1 MIFRWGFIGKGRFC
15 LYLWAQVYCLSGRAT
30 ARADLLAMGAAL
42 QFSGAALQAQTL
54 SMAWLHRG
62 HRRIHRLVT
71 CVFTGRTN
79 CVFTGRTNCVFTQ
92 VITCMVTGHAACA
105 ATPGRPR
112 AQQLPRAQAPGSRP
126 YAATARRPWAPECRQ
141 VPVRLA
147 CPVVRVP

>member
-1 MIFRWGFIGKGRFC
+1 MIFRWDFIGKGRFC

-79 CVFTGRTNCVFTQ
+79 CVFTQ
-92 VITCMVTGHAACA
+92 VIACIVTGHAACA

-126 YAATARRPWAPECRQ
+126 CAAAAHRPWAPECRQ
-141 VPVRLA
+141 VTVRLA